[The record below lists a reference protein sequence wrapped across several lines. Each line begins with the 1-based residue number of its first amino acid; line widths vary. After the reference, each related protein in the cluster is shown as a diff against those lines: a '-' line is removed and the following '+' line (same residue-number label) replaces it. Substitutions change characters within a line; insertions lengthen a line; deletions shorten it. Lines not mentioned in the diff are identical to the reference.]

1 MKKRSL
7 NFKLVVGGILVVLVP
22 LLVVGTFSAWKS
34 SDSLSD
40 IAESQAVLAA
50 KNLTTMVQ
58 TALTEEMKLIS
69 GLATDP
75 AIIEASTGKA
85 DGAAQRL
92 TATMKKIGHDYETL
106 FVTDS
111 TGVIRADGVGG
122 SYAGINIGDRD
133 YFAAAK
139 SGKVNVGT
147 VIKSKKT
154 GSPVAVIA
162 TPITRNGEFQG
173 ILAAALKIDFLI
185 EKIVAVKVGSTGYPF
200 MVDKAGVVIAHPK
213 KEFILELDLG
223 KQAGMES
230 IMKKMLAHET
240 GSEKYVFQGI
250 GKIAGFAPVELTG
263 WSIGFT
269 QNQDEFLGPAHMIR
283 NFILIIA
290 LVFLSLTVVG
300 VLFFARSI
308 SRPITKSA
316 DQLGEAAQQVSSA
329 ASQVASSSQSLA
341 EGASEQ
347 AAALE
352 ETSSSLEEM
361 SSMTKQNA
369 GNASQADALMKQ
381 ANAVVKKAND
391 SMEHLTRSMRDIT
404 AASEETSKIIKTIDE
419 IAFQTNLLALNAA
432 VEAARA
438 GEAGAGFAVVAEEVR
453 NLAMRAAE
461 AAKNTSGLIE
471 GTVKKIREGSEL
483 VGKTSEAFSEVAVSA
498 SKVGELVG
506 EISAASSEQ
515 SQGIDQI
522 NKAVAEMDKVT
533 QQTAANAEESAS
545 ASEEMNAQAEQ
556 MKHVS
561 LELLSVIGG
570 RSNGNGNGRLRLPG
584 EPSGKLRQVLSVASL
599 RRPGASAGKG
609 KAGLK
614 PQEIIPLED
623 GEFKD
628 F

>member
-7 NFKLVVGGILVVLVP
+7 NFKLITGGILIVLIP
-22 LLVVGTFSAWKS
+22 LIVVGTFSAWKS
-34 SDSLSD
+34 SEALTD
-40 IAESQAVLAA
+40 ISENQVELVA
-50 KNLTTMVQ
+50 KNVSGLVNM
-58 TALTEEMKLIS
+58 ALLEEIKLIS
-69 GLATDP
+69 GIAADVNV
-75 AIIEASTGKA
+75 IEATSGKI
-85 DGAAQRL
+85 DGATQRL
-92 TATMKKIGHDYETL
+92 TATMKKIGHDYETI

-111 TGVIRADGVGG
+111 TGAIRADGVGG
-122 SYAGINIGDRD
+122 SYVGINIGERD

-139 SGKVNVGT
+139 AGKANVGS

-154 GSPVAVIA
+154 GSPVAVVA
-162 TPITRNGEFQG
+162 APIVGGNGEFRG
-173 ILAAALKIDFLI
+173 IVAVALKIDFLVEQI
-185 EKIVAVKVGSTGYPF
+185 VSVKIGKTGYAY
-200 MVDKAGVVIAHPK
+200 MTDHVGTVIAHPK
-213 KEFILELDLG
+213 KEFILELNAT
-223 KQAGMES
+223 KMQGMEKIS
-230 IMKKMLAHET
+230 QRMIAKDT
-240 GSEKYVFQGI
+240 GTEKYVFNGVA
-250 GKIAGFAPVELTG
+250 KIAGFAPVQLTG
-263 WSIGFT
+263 WSVCFT
-269 QNQDEFLGPAHMIR
+269 QDQQEFLAAAHMIR
-283 NFILIIA
+283 NFILVIA
-290 LVFLSLTVVG
+290 VGFLALTVVG

-308 SRPITKSA
+308 SRPITHSA
-316 DQLGEAAQQVSSA
+316 DQLGEAAQQVSAAAGEVSA
-329 ASQVASSSQSLA
+329 SSQSLA

-381 ANAVVKKAND
+381 ANTVVKKAND
-391 SMEHLTRSMRDIT
+391 SMEHLTSSMREIT
-404 AASEETSKIIKTIDE
+404 AASEETSKIIRTIDE

-471 GTVKKIREGSEL
+471 GTVKKIREGSDL
-483 VGKTSEAFSEVAVSA
+483 VGKTSEAFSEVAVNSA
-498 SKVGELVG
+498 KVGELVG
-506 EISAASSEQ
+506 EIAAASSEQ
-515 SQGIDQI
+515 AQGIDQI

-556 MKHVS
+556 MKQVS
-561 LELLSVIGG
+561 MELLSVIGG
-570 RSNGNGNGRLRLPG
+570 SSSNGHGALHLSEGPARKLRLPTL
-584 EPSGKLRQVLSVASL
+584 K
-599 RRPGASAGKG
+599 RPPAAGTAPAKG
-609 KAGLK
+609 MK
-614 PQEIIPLED
+614 PKDIIPLED